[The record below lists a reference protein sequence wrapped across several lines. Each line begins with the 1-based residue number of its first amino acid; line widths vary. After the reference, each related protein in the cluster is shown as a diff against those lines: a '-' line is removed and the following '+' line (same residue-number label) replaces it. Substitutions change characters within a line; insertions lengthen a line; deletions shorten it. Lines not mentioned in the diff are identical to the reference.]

1 MLGFTQ
7 PVFLFGLGLLAAPL
21 LLHLIRREVAVRVVF
36 PSIRF
41 VLRGRLPSSGR
52 RRLRDRLMLLARL
65 AALTLLVLAFAGPRW
80 TSHSAPAL
88 PGDDAT
94 PGLDVLLVDVSA
106 SMGGW
111 GSLERAVTEAGGVL
125 DAFPDRRVALI
136 ASARVA
142 ETLVAPTRDHDAV
155 HAALERLTATKTSAR
170 HGVALRQAAD
180 LLADESTARIWIFS
194 DFQAGGWSIDD
205 LPALPDNVELELVE
219 VGSDRSRNAAV
230 LGARTRRLSDGSLRV
245 VADIHN
251 FAAAPVSREVTF
263 SAGTLQRRQSVELM
277 PQQTLKTVFVLPPTD
292 TVVGEVALDA
302 DAYTD
307 DDSYLFW
314 LGATP
319 PRILRA
325 VVPFNQE
332 PELAQEQFF
341 LRQALTV
348 QDDSPLPAFDLQ
360 FYDTDSFFAIHL
372 AQTDAVL
379 LLGAAGYLQDDDLTA
394 LAEFIEA
401 GGTVLSTPS
410 RRVSGA
416 MFLRLQ
422 RHGLLTVEYQG
433 LFDARL
439 SGANPAAVGWMD
451 PAGILASVFTDPRQT
466 DLFMFPIRR
475 HIRFKPVG
483 LARDVLRSEAG
494 DSLLLAQPVGAG
506 SFFAMAFGFGT
517 DWSDFPLSGAF
528 VPLVRELLTHAA
540 TDDRR
545 SGIVRLECGDPL
557 PDRYGTVPAAARDD
571 GVRETL
577 EPAVLEHDGR
587 PVEINVPRSES
598 MVATASR
605 VAIRER
611 LLPGRETAAAAAV
624 PSAENGQSL
633 SLWLAFALAAAALFA
648 GEGALAAGYDR
659 RDSHA

>member
-7 PVFLFGLGLLAAPL
+7 PVFLFGLGFLAAPL

-80 TSHSAPAL
+80 TSRSAPAA
-88 PGDDAT
+88 PADDAP

-106 SMGGW
+106 SMSGW
-111 GSLERAVTEAGGVL
+111 GSLERAVTEAGDVL
-125 DAFPDRRVALI
+125 DTFPDRRVALI
-136 ASARVA
+136 ASASVA

-155 HAALERLTATKTSAR
+155 HAALKRLTATTTAGR

-180 LLADESTARIWIFS
+180 LLAGESAARIWIFS
-194 DFQAGGWSIDD
+194 DFQAGGWSIED
-205 LPALPDNVELELVE
+205 LPALPDHVELELVE
-219 VGSDRSRNAAV
+219 VGADRSRNAAV
-230 LGARTRRLSDGSLRV
+230 LGARTRRLRDGSLRV
-245 VADIHN
+245 TADIHN

-263 SAGTLQRRQSVELM
+263 TAGALQRRQRVELM

-302 DAYTD
+302 DAYTA

-325 VVPFNQE
+325 VVPFTQE
-332 PELAQEQFF
+332 PELEQEQFF

-348 QDDSPLPAFDLQ
+348 HDDSPLPAFDLQ

-372 AQTDAVL
+372 DQTDAVL
-379 LLGAAGYLQDDDLTA
+379 LLGAAGHLQDDDLAA
-394 LAEFIEA
+394 LAEFLEA

-410 RRVSGA
+410 RRTSGA
-416 MFLRLQ
+416 VFLRLQ
-422 RHGLLTVEYQG
+422 RHGLLTVEYHG

-439 SGANPAAVGWMD
+439 SGTPPAAVGWMD
-451 PAGILASVFTDPRQT
+451 PAGVLASVFTDPRQT

-483 LARDVLRSEAG
+483 LAREILRSETG
-494 DSLLLAQPVGAG
+494 DSLLLSQPVGAG
-506 SFFAMAFGFGT
+506 RLFALAFGFGT

-528 VPLVRELLTHAA
+528 VPLVRELLSHTA
-540 TDDRR
+540 TDDHRR
-545 SGIVRLECGDPL
+545 GIVRLECGDPL
-557 PDRYGTVPAAARDD
+557 PDRYGAVPAAARDG

-598 MVATASR
+598 MVSTASR

-611 LLPGRETAAAAAV
+611 LLPGIETPAAAAV
-624 PSAENGQSL
+624 PIAKNGQER

-648 GEGALAAGYDR
+648 VEGALAAGYDR
-659 RDSHA
+659 RESHA